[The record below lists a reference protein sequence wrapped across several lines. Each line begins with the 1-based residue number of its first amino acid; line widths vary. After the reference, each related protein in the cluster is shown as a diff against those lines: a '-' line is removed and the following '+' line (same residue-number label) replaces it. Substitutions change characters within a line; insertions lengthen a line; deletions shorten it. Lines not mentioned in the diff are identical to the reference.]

1 MRWPQ
6 YDHIFFDCDST
17 LSTIEGID
25 ILAEASG
32 KKDDIEQLTKAA
44 MEGQLGLEDVYAKRL
59 AAIIPTQSQI
69 REIRQAYKQNP
80 VEDAAQIIKA
90 LQFLGQKIYIIS
102 GGLYDPVA
110 EFGISLG
117 VDRNNIRAVK
127 IEYDQLSGEWWRS
140 NGSHR
145 DRSDSR
151 YLSFDEGP
159 LTISDGKAQ
168 IVKELLGDQKGTSLL
183 IGDGSSDLR
192 ACHAVDLF
200 VGFGGVE
207 ARRPVLDNAPVFLH
221 SSSLAPL
228 LALACG
234 PAGMRRLAQT
244 EFAPLVQ
251 KATTLIEN
259 GAMSFNN
266 ERLSTKFT
274 KAYQAVFAGTG

>member
-32 KKDDIEQLTKAA
+32 KKDDIERLTKAA

-59 AAIIPTQSQI
+59 AAITPTQSQI

-80 VEDAAQIIKA
+80 VEDAPQIIKA
-90 LQFLGQKIYIIS
+90 LQHLGQKIYIIS

-117 VDRNNIRAVK
+117 VDRANIRAVK
-127 IEYDQLSGEWWRS
+127 IEYDQLSGEWWRGQS
-140 NGSHR
+140 
-145 DRSDSR
+145 DRS
-151 YLSFDEGP
+151 YLTFDEGP

-168 IVKELLGDQKGTSLL
+168 IVQELLGDQKGRSLL

-192 ACHAVDLF
+192 ASRAVDLF

-207 ARRPVLDNAPVFLH
+207 ARRPVLENAPVFLH
-221 SSSLAPL
+221 SASLAPL

-244 EFAPLVQ
+244 AFAPLVQ
-251 KATTLIEN
+251 KATSLIEN

-274 KAYQAVFAGTG
+274 EAYQAVFAGTR

>member
-1 MRWPQ
+1 MRWPR

-32 KKDDIEQLTKAA
+32 KKDDIERLTKAA

-59 AAIIPTQSQI
+59 AAITPTQSQI
-69 REIRQAYKQNP
+69 RQIRRAYKQNP
-80 VEDAAQIIKA
+80 VEDAPQVIKA

-140 NGSHR
+140 KS
-145 DRSDSR
+145 DRS
-151 YLSFDEGP
+151 YLTFDEGP

-168 IVKELLGDQKGTSLL
+168 IVQELLGEQKGRSLL

-192 ACHAVDLF
+192 ASRAVDLF

-207 ARRPVLDNAPVFLH
+207 ARRPVLENAPVFLH
-221 SSSLAPL
+221 NTSLAPL

-244 EFAPLVQ
+244 QFAPLVQ
-251 KATTLIEN
+251 KATSLIEN

-266 ERLSTKFT
+266 ERLSKKFT
-274 KAYQAVFAGTG
+274 QAYQAVFAGTR

>member
-32 KKDDIEQLTKAA
+32 KKDDIERLTKAA

-59 AAIIPTQSQI
+59 AAITPTQSQI
-69 REIRQAYKQNP
+69 RQIRRAYKQNP

-90 LQFLGQKIYIIS
+90 LQYLGQKIYIIS

-117 VDRNNIRAVK
+117 VDRDNIRAVK
-127 IEYDQLSGEWWRS
+127 IEYDQLSGEWWR
-140 NGSHR
+140 GQY
-145 DRSDSR
+145 DRP
-151 YLSFDEGP
+151 YLTFDEGP

-168 IVKELLGDQKGTSLL
+168 IVQELLGEQKGRSLL

-192 ACHAVDLF
+192 ASRAVDLF

-207 ARRPVLDNAPVFLH
+207 ARRPVLENAPVFLH
-221 SSSLAPL
+221 SRSLAPL

-266 ERLSTKFT
+266 ERLSQKFT
-274 KAYQAVFAGTG
+274 EAYQAVFTGTR